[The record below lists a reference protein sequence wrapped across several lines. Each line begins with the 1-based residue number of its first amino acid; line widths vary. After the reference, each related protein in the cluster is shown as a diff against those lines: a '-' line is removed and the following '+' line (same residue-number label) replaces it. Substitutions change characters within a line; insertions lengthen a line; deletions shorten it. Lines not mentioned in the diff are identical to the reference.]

1 MISRIDWKDHSQTFA
16 EEKINEMACL
26 GLRTLILAK
35 RPLEEADCDFIL
47 HKSKELENLSDPSR
61 KQSLDSLF
69 SKFETDLTYVGI
81 TAIEDKLQED
91 LEPTISLLMSANIKF
106 WVLTGDKPETAL
118 EIAKS
123 C

>member
-1 MISRIDWKDHSQTFA
+1 MISRIDWKDNSQSFA

-47 HKSKELENLSDPSR
+47 HKSKEIDKLSDP

-69 SKFETDLTYVGI
+69 S
-81 TAIEDKLQED
+81 
-91 LEPTISLLMSANIKF
+91 
-106 WVLTGDKPETAL
+106 
-118 EIAKS
+118 
-123 C
+123 